1 MEGTKL
7 MGLMVNEVSLWK
19 GTSNVVDNR
28 KRVLKLGNHAS
39 NMMDMSQ
46 KTAASTSQFDGVCW
60 DKKNQ
65 RWQVKMRFSNSHVKF
80 RKFLG
85 HFGVKGDKSTGEL
98 EASEWREKVRENVER
113 INDLLK
119 DTTDLAEFKRKVNDE
134 IKKIN

>member
-1 MEGTKL
+1 
-7 MGLMVNEVSLWK
+7 MGLMVNEVSLLK

-28 KRVLKLGNHAS
+28 KRVLRLGNHAS
-39 NMMDMSQ
+39 NMMDMSH
-46 KTAASTSQFDGVCW
+46 KTPASTSQFDGVSW
-60 DKKNQ
+60 SKRSQ
-65 RWQVKMRFSNSHVKF
+65 RWQVYISFSNSNVKF

-85 HFGVKGDKSTGEL
+85 HFGVKGNKSTGEK